1 MLVSRAA
8 QGHVTGGLL
17 SEPKHLPDS
26 YDAFAALAERVRNL
40 PLRKDWSYEEP
51 NDLDGIWAADVGRR
65 HA

>member
-1 MLVSRAA
+1 
-8 QGHVTGGLL
+8 VTGGLL